1 MSAIADT
8 RNIEAIYPLSPIQ
21 QGLLFHSLYAP
32 NSGVYVEQLVCT
44 LHADVDVSAF
54 SRAWERVVQ
63 RHAPLR
69 TAFAWKSQDQPL
81 QVVHRAVELPL
92 VQEDWR
98 AVSPDEQE
106 QRLERWLADERT
118 RGFDVAKAPLMRL
131 ALLRFADDAW
141 RFVWTHHHLLLD
153 GWSLPLVLQ
162 EVFAAYEAYRIGG
175 EPSLPPVRPYRDYI
189 AWLRKQDQAAA
200 ETYWR
205 AALAGFTAPAT
216 LVVDRLP
223 VAPHSR
229 SPGVATCSIAL
240 SAETTRALTALAH
253 RVAIT
258 LGTVLQG
265 AWALLL
271 SRYSGETDVAFGVT
285 TSGRPAELPGIEKLV
300 GLCINTL
307 PVRVQVDE
315 DMPIDEWL
323 ARLRDLQTGLH
334 QYWYAPL
341 PSIQQWSD
349 VAPGLPLFESILVFE
364 NYPFDAQIHDQLHRF
379 GVSDVYT
386 FSMTNYPLTVV
397 AVPGRELKLTVSYD
411 QERFDTATIERM
423 LGHLRMILEGFTSD
437 AYERIADIPLL
448 TETETMRFVDWNAT
462 TAPFP
467 DDVAVHRL
475 FEAQARSVPQVIA
488 VEDGIEQV
496 AYADLDAR
504 ANALAWR
511 LRAVDVGRNTIVAI
525 CTRRSVD
532 QIVATL
538 AVLKAGG
545 AYLPLD
551 PKYPPA
557 RLSLMLRD
565 AQPAALLTQRALL
578 DRVTVANDAH
588 IPLILLDDLAQDGDA
603 TPLDGGATATDLAY
617 VIYTSGSTGAPKGV
631 AIAHRGLCNFTGAQS
646 RDFGIGVGSR
656 VLQFASFSF
665 DASAAEIFS
674 ALVSGATL
682 VLMPDNAVISAD
694 ELATLLRHMHISHVT
709 LPPSLLAV
717 LPDDNLPDLRVVA
730 AAGERCPLAVAAR
743 WRQERTF
750 FNAYGPTETTIGPCW
765 HAVTPDDLA
774 TGCVPIGKP
783 IPNVQAYVLD
793 ARLRPVPIGVPGEL
807 WVGGVGLARGYLNRP
822 ELTAERFVDVETL
835 QGQQRLYRTG
845 DRVRWLPSGVLEY
858 LGRLD
863 EQVKVRGFRI
873 EPGEIVAML
882 RMHPGVRDAA
892 VVAHEE
898 SGEVRLIAYVVAD
911 GDVVGE
917 VHTMLA
923 ERLPAYMV
931 PSAFVRLDALPLTPN
946 GKLDKAALP
955 APAFD
960 VPVARVDVPHTPE
973 EQLLAAVW
981 SQVLHIPQVGRS
993 ENFFALGGHSLSAMR
1008 MIARIREIF
1017 RVELPIRDLFEAPT
1031 IAGLAER
1038 IVRAR
1043 RGSAGVA
1050 FAPLVPQPRTSV
1062 LPASYAQQRLWFLER
1077 LAPERALYNLPAALR
1092 LRGRLD
1098 VAALQASFDAIVARH
1113 EVLRT
1118 RLVAVDGAPMQQ
1130 IDPPAPLPLP
1140 LTDLS
1145 DRDAVQQDEEVRR
1158 IVVAEAQTPFDL
1170 ARAPLLRARLI
1181 RLADDDY
1188 MLLIVVHH
1196 SVADGWSVGI
1206 FVNELGRLYAAAI
1219 EGQQPVLPDLA
1230 IQYADYAAWQRTWL
1244 AAGDNGAESPLQRQ
1258 LAYWRNRLADA
1269 PPLLDLPTDRPRMPV
1284 QSAHGGRRGM
1294 ALSADLTG
1302 RLRVLAHN
1310 EGATLF
1316 MALVA
1321 GFAALLGRYS
1331 GVDDL
1336 CIGTPVAGRSH
1347 PALEPLIGFF
1357 VNTLVLRID
1366 LAGSPSFRELL
1377 RRVRGTA
1384 LEAYASQDVPFEMV
1398 VDTVQPERDLSH
1410 TPLFQVML
1418 ALNNV
1423 HTPQIRLPGLEIE
1436 PCPVESGLAHFDLTL
1451 DLRETED
1458 TIEGALEYNA
1468 DLFDAATIDRLIGHF
1483 QQLLTA
1489 AVNDPDRPAD
1499 RLPLMSEV
1507 EQRRILVE
1515 WNAPVRPIPACCFHH
1530 LVADHAAR
1538 HPNAPAAVFGDATL
1552 TYGELDARA
1561 TRLAGLLRR
1570 SGIGRDTLVG
1580 LCVERSLDL
1589 VIASLAV
1596 LKAGGAFLP
1605 LDPRY
1610 PIERLRFMVQD
1621 ACPKV
1626 LIRHATVDVSA
1637 WGKLPGDLTMIVLD
1651 GDQMLDIA
1659 EDPPSVDDEA
1669 TPGDLAYAI
1678 YTSGSTGLPK
1688 AALLTHRGLVNLAL
1702 WQRETFGLAPGWRVL
1717 QFSALSF
1724 DAAIWEMAMALGSG
1738 ATLVLASHETLASPP
1753 ELHRLLQRQRVT
1765 IATIPPSVLAVVRED
1780 DLPDLRVLIA
1790 AGEACSAE
1798 LVARWAPGRTFVN
1811 AYGPT
1816 ETTVCATA
1824 GVCDPAD
1831 TRPPSIGRPLTNV
1844 PVYILDRSMQPTP
1857 PGVAGEL
1864 YIGGLGVARGYLN
1877 RPELTAER
1885 FVTLPPGVFGDGMPS
1900 EAQRLYR
1907 TGDRVCW
1914 RADGTIRFLGR
1925 FDDQVKLRGFRI
1937 EPGEIEA
1944 AVCRHA
1950 QVRDALALVREI
1962 AGDQRLL
1969 LYLIPE
1975 GEAPSAFELR
1985 SFLAGQLPEY
1995 MIPAAF
2001 VALEAW
2007 PLTPG
2012 GKVDRRALPV
2022 PIIVAG
2028 DEEYVAPRT
2037 ATEQEIADLCASLLG
2052 VERVSVTASFFALG
2066 GHSLLATQ
2074 LLARVQAR
2082 WGVEV
2087 PLRNLFEQP
2096 TVEALAAMVDRM
2108 AGTDQDTMRI
2118 AALLEQVEGLSDEE
2132 VLHLLEKAA
2141 QGERV

>member
-1 MSAIADT
+1 MSAAPDT

-32 NSGVYVEQLVCT
+32 NSGVYIEQLVCT
-44 LHADVDVSAF
+44 LRADVDVSAF
-54 SRAWERVVQ
+54 SRAWEHVVH

-81 QVVHRAVELPL
+81 QAVHRTVELPL

-98 AVSPDEQE
+98 AMALDAQE
-106 QRLERWLADERT
+106 RRLERWLADERA

-162 EVFAAYEAYRIGG
+162 EVFAAYEAYRTGR
-175 EPSLPPVRPYRDYI
+175 EPALPPVRPYRDYI
-189 AWLRKQDQAAA
+189 AWLRKQDLAAA
-200 ETYWR
+200 EAYWR
-205 AALAGFTAPAT
+205 ATLAGFTAPT
-216 LVVDRLP
+216 PLVVDRLP
-223 VAPHSR
+223 MAPDTRAQGAAKFSIDL
-229 SPGVATCSIAL
+229 SP
-240 SAETTRALTALAH
+240 ETTRALADLAH
-253 RVAIT
+253 RARIT

-271 SRYSGETDVAFGVT
+271 SRYSGETDVMFGVT
-285 TSGRPAELPGIEKLV
+285 TSGRPAELPGVERMA
-300 GLCINTL
+300 GLCINTVPL
-307 PVRVQVDE
+307 RVRVDE
-315 DMPIDEWL
+315 DLQPDAWL
-323 ARLRDLQTGLH
+323 ARLRDLQAGLH

-341 PSIQQWSD
+341 PSIQQWSE
-349 VAPGLPLFESILVFE
+349 VPAGRPLFESILVFE
-364 NYPFDAQIHDQLHRF
+364 NYPFDANIHEQLHRF
-379 GVSDVYT
+379 GVSDVRT

-397 AVPGRELKLTVSYD
+397 AVPGHELRLTMSYD
-411 QERFDTATIERM
+411 RERFDAATIERM
-423 LGHLRMILEGFTSD
+423 PGHLRMTLEGFASG
-437 AYERIADIPLL
+437 AYERVADIPLL
-448 TETETMRFVDWNAT
+448 TEAEKAQFAAWNAT
-462 TAPFP
+462 AAPFP

-475 FEAQARSVPQVIA
+475 FEAQVQATPDAIA
-488 VEDGIEQV
+488 VDDGV
-496 AYADLDAR
+496 AHVTYAALDAR
-504 ANALAWR
+504 ANALARR
-511 LRAVDVGRNTIVAI
+511 LRAAGVGRDTIVAI
-525 CTRRSVD
+525 CTGRSVE

-551 PKYPPA
+551 PQYPPA

-565 AQPAALLTQRALL
+565 ARPAALLTQRALL
-578 DRVTVANDAH
+578 DRVTEANDAH
-588 IPLILLDDLAQDGDA
+588 IPLIVLDDLALDSDA
-603 TPLDGGATATDLAY
+603 TPLDDGATATDLAY
-617 VIYTSGSTGAPKGV
+617 VIYTSGSTGIPKGV
-631 AIAHRGLCNFTGAQS
+631 AIAHRGLCNFALAQA
-646 RDFGIGVGSR
+646 RDFGIGPGSR

-665 DASAAEIFS
+665 DASAAEIFN
-674 ALVSGATL
+674 ALISGATL
-682 VLMPDNAVISAD
+682 VLMPGDAVVSAN
-694 ELATLLRHMHISHVT
+694 ELATLLRTARISHVT

-717 LPDDNLPDLRVVA
+717 LPDADLPDLRVVA

-743 WRQERTF
+743 WRQGRTF

-765 HAVTPDDLA
+765 HAVMPDDLA
-774 TGCVPIGKP
+774 SGCVPIGKP
-783 IPNVQAYVLD
+783 IPNVQTYVLD

-822 ELTAERFVDVETL
+822 ALTAERFVEVETP
-835 QGQQRLYRTG
+835 QGRQRLYRTG

-858 LGRLD
+858 LGRAD

-873 EPGEIVAML
+873 EPGEIVAVL
-882 RMHPGVRDAA
+882 RTHPGVRDAA
-892 VVAHEE
+892 VVAYEE
-898 SGEVRLIAYVVAD
+898 PDEVRLVAYVVTNSDSVDELRA
-911 GDVVGE
+911 
-917 VHTMLA
+917 MLA

-955 APAFD
+955 APVFD
-960 VPVARVDVPHTPE
+960 TAAARMDAPRTPE
-973 EQLLAAVW
+973 EQLLAAIW
-981 SQVLHIPQVGRS
+981 SQVLHLPQVGRS
-993 ENFFALGGHSLSAMR
+993 ENFFALGGNSLSAMR
-1008 MIARIREIF
+1008 LAARIREVF
-1017 RVELPIRDLFEAPT
+1017 RVELPLRDLFETPT

-1038 IVRAR
+1038 IVCAR
-1043 RGSAGVA
+1043 RESAGVA
-1050 FAPLVPQPRTSV
+1050 LAPIVPQPRTGL
-1062 LPASYAQQRLWFLER
+1062 LPVSYAQQRLWFLER
-1077 LAPERALYNLPAALR
+1077 LAPDRALYNLPAALR

-1098 VAALQASFDAIVARH
+1098 VTALQASLDAIVARH

-1118 RLVAVDGAPMQQ
+1118 RIVAVDGVPMQQ

-1140 LTDLS
+1140 LIDLS
-1145 DRDAVQQDEEVRR
+1145 DQTATQREEEVRR
-1158 IVVAEAQTPFDL
+1158 VVAAEAQAPFDL
-1170 ARAPLLRARLI
+1170 ARGPLLRARLI
-1181 RLADDDY
+1181 RLADDDHV
-1188 MLLIVVHH
+1188 LVIVVHH
-1196 SVADGWSVGI
+1196 IVADGWSVGI
-1206 FVNELGRLYAAAI
+1206 FVHELGRCYAAAI
-1219 EGQQPVLPDLA
+1219 EGRQLALPNLA
-1230 IQYADYAAWQRTWL
+1230 IQYADYAAWQRNWL
-1244 AAGDNGAESPLQRQ
+1244 ADSANGAESPLQRQ

-1269 PPLLDLPTDRPRMPV
+1269 PPLLDLPADRPRAPV
-1284 QSAHGGRRGM
+1284 QSVRGGRREA
-1294 ALSADLTG
+1294 ALPADLTG
-1302 RLRVLAHN
+1302 RLRALAHE

-1331 GVDDL
+1331 GADDI

-1366 LAGSPSFRELL
+1366 LAGSPSFRDLL

-1384 LEAYASQDVPFEMV
+1384 LEAYANQDAPFEMV
-1398 VDTVQPERDLSH
+1398 VDAVQPERDMSH

-1423 HTPQIRLPGLEIE
+1423 HTPPIRLPDLEIE

-1451 DLRETED
+1451 DLRETSD
-1458 TIEGALEYNA
+1458 TVEGAIEYNA
-1468 DLFDAATIDRLIGHF
+1468 DLFDAATIDRLIDHF
-1483 QQLLTA
+1483 CHLLA
-1489 AVNDPDRPAD
+1489 AAATDPDCPID
-1499 RLPLMSEV
+1499 RLPLMSAV
-1507 EQRRILVE
+1507 ERQRILVE
-1515 WNAPVRPIPACCFHH
+1515 WNAPARPIPACCFHR
-1530 LVADHAAR
+1530 LVANHVAQNPGAL
-1538 HPNAPAAVFGDATL
+1538 AAVFGDQTL

-1561 TRLAGLLRR
+1561 TRLAGRLRR
-1570 SGIGRDTLVG
+1570 LGIGRDTLAG
-1580 LCVERSLDL
+1580 LCLERSLDL
-1589 VIASLAV
+1589 VVALLAV

-1610 PIERLRFMVQD
+1610 PVERLRFMVND
-1621 ACPKV
+1621 ARPRA

-1637 WGKLPGDLTMIVLD
+1637 WGDLPADLAMIVLD
-1651 GDQMLDIA
+1651 GDQTPEME
-1659 EDPPSVDDEA
+1659 EDAPWIDET
-1669 TPGDLAYAI
+1669 TPDDLAYAI
-1678 YTSGSTGLPK
+1678 YTSGSTGTPK

-1702 WQRETFGLAPGWRVL
+1702 WQRETFNLGPGWRVL

-1724 DAAIWEMAMALGSG
+1724 DAAVWEVAMALGSG
-1738 ATLVLASHETLASPP
+1738 ATLVLAPHETLASPP
-1753 ELHRLLQRQRVT
+1753 DLHRLLQRQRVT
-1765 IATIPPSVLAVVRED
+1765 IATMPPSVLAVLRED
-1780 DLPDLRVLIA
+1780 DLPDLRVLVA

-1831 TRPPSIGRPLTNV
+1831 TRPPPIGRPLTNV
-1844 PVYILDRSMQPTP
+1844 PVYILDRHMQPTP

-1864 YIGGLGVARGYLN
+1864 YVGGPGVARGYLN
-1877 RPELTAER
+1877 RPELTTER
-1885 FVTLPPGVFGDGMPS
+1885 FVTLPPGACGDGLPA

-1914 RADGTIRFLGR
+1914 RPDGAIQFLGR

-1937 EPGEIEA
+1937 EPGEVA
-1944 AVCRHA
+1944 AAACRHP

-1962 AGDQRLL
+1962 AGDQRLA

-1975 GEAPSAFELR
+1975 GAPPSPPELR

-1995 MIPAAF
+1995 MLPAAF
-2001 VALEAW
+2001 VALDAW

-2012 GKVDRRALPV
+2012 GKVDRRALPAPV
-2022 PIIVAG
+2022 IAG

-2037 ATEQEIADLCASLLG
+2037 ATEREIANMCAALLG
-2052 VERVSVTASFFALG
+2052 VERVGVTASFFALG

-2074 LLARVQAR
+2074 LLARIQAR
-2082 WGVEV
+2082 WGVDV
-2087 PLRNLFEQP
+2087 PLRALFEQP
-2096 TVEALAAMVDRM
+2096 TIEALAAMVDQI
-2108 AGTDQDTMRI
+2108 AGADQETMRI
-2118 AALLEQVEGLSDEE
+2118 AALLAQVEGLSDDE
-2132 VLHLLEKAA
+2132 VLHMIGEAA